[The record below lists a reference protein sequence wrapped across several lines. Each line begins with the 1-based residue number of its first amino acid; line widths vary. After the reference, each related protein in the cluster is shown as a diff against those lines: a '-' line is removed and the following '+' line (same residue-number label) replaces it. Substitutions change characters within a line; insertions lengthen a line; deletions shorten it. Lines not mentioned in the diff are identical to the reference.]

1 MTFDEAFDALLR
13 HEGGYSD
20 HTADPGGKT
29 RFGVTEAVARREGYA
44 GDMKGYPLAEAKRV
58 YRKLYWDAL
67 RLNDVRSELRFD
79 LFDAAVNSGV
89 AQTVKWA
96 QRILHV
102 ADDGIMGVVTLNAL
116 ATANSSKFL
125 AKFNGQRLLFMT
137 SLSTWPSFGRGWAR
151 RIAENLMR

>member
-20 HTADPGGKT
+20 HKDDKGGAT
-29 RFGVTEAVARREGYA
+29 RWGVTEAVARRHGYL
-44 GDMKGYPLAEAKRV
+44 GPMKDYPLVDAKKV
-58 YRKLYWDAL
+58 YRVAYWDAL
-67 RLNDVRSELRFD
+67 RLSDLRPELRFD
-79 LFDAAVNSGV
+79 LFDSAVNSGV
-89 AQTVKWA
+89 AQTVKWI

-102 ADDGIMGVVTLNAL
+102 TDDGIMGVVTLNAL
-116 ATANSSKFL
+116 STANAAKFL

-137 SLSTWPSFGRGWAR
+137 SLSNWSSFGRGWAR

>member
-20 HTADPGGKT
+20 HAADPGGKT
-29 RFGVTEAVARREGYA
+29 RFGVTEAVARKHGYQ
-44 GDMKGYPLAEAKRV
+44 GEMKDYPVAEAKKV
-58 YRKLYWDAL
+58 YRAAYWDAL

-89 AQTVKWA
+89 AQTVKWV